1 MSSDGN
7 FEARGLVRTDRLRKD
22 ENLEAEMPPENGT
35 QLEWLPF
42 LAFTGWRFKIWFPQE
57 GSSLPMQ
64 RQVQPDHSGPAGSAP
79 SLRHLN

>member
-1 MSSDGN
+1 LTKI
-7 FEARGLVRTDRLRKD
+7 AKVRGWRGLRKD

-64 RQVQPDHSGPAGSAP
+64 RQVQPDHSGQLAQ
-79 SLRHLN
+79 LRASDI